1 MGNLIL
7 GEKEIDE
14 AALEELETALLLT
27 DVGLDTTR
35 EIMEQLTARVRRREL
50 NNTTALYESL
60 AGLLEQV
67 LLRLSP
73 NRWSSAKSGRS

>member
-1 MGNLIL
+1 MSETNDQTANSESAGENNEKKGLWRRLKSGLGKTRSQLASGMGNLIL

-35 EIMEQLTARVRRREL
+35 EIMDLT
-50 NNTTALYESL
+50 
-60 AGLLEQV
+60 
-67 LLRLSP
+67 
-73 NRWSSAKSGRS
+73 